1 VPFAHCR
8 VDTPARV
15 SGAAAFVIGALSGL
29 CRAMQPETA
38 DAILASTQAGCPVP
52 RFLGNK
58 ALTSTGDVS
67 YTLGNNDHEDLD
79 DAPGFA
85 LWLQRSAELERW
97 QGTVDG
103 WGLLFAWTSLSVR
116 TPLPRLTL
124 AAFGDYS
131 WEF

>member
-1 VPFAHCR
+1 
-8 VDTPARV
+8 
-15 SGAAAFVIGALSGL
+15 
-29 CRAMQPETA
+29 MQPETA

-103 WGLLFAWTSLSVR
+103 WGLLFAWTSLMVR
-116 TPLPRLTL
+116 TPLPPRRLPSPYARCFRRLQLGILTSPL
-124 AAFGDYS
+124 SLPLSRALCAAGWRS
-131 WEF
+131 G